1 MSHVIW
7 AKDAFIRQLSS
18 SCFCPLLLWVMTHNR
33 SWVMSHIQMNR
44 VMSHIY
50 VSCHTSICHVW
61 HIKESFHFICMK
73 CNDSVGALSRVAQ
86 VCCSAVLWDTQH
98 TWMSHVTHMKESCC
112 TLSCHILICDMT
124 QKQNL
129 PTPIMG
135 HVWHINESCLT
146 YTWVMSFGLKMS
158 SSGSSAAF
166 ASAHSSYESCHT
178 WMSHVTNMRVMSHM
192 NMSRLTYTWV
202 MSLHMCDMRR
212 LHCVAQ
218 LQSHV
223 TYIWVMSHI
232 CMSCL
237 AYTWVMSL
245 HMSDMRRVRRV
256 AQLQSHVT
264 YMWVMSHT
272 NESCHIWIHHVS
284 DTNKSC
290 HFICVTCNEF
300 VG

>member
-202 MSLHMCDMRR
+202 MSLHMCDMSHVTSYVWHETPSLRSSATESCHIYMSHVTHMYVMSCIHMSHVTSYEWHETR
-212 LHCVAQ
+212 SSGSSAAESCHIYV
-218 LQSHV
+218 SHV
-223 TYIWVMSHI
+223 TYKWVMSH
-232 CMSCL
+232 MNTSCL
-237 AYTWVMSL
+237 RY
-245 HMSDMRRVRRV
+245 
-256 AQLQSHVT
+256 
-264 YMWVMSHT
+264 
-272 NESCHIWIHHVS
+272 
-284 DTNKSC
+284 K
-290 HFICVTCNEF
+290 
-300 VG
+300 